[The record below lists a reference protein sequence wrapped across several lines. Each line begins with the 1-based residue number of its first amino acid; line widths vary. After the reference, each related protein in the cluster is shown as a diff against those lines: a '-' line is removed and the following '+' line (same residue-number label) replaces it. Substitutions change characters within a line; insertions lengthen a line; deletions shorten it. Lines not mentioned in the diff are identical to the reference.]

1 MHIMHHSLTK
11 LSMIKKS
18 GTYDQKGVRE
28 VTNRKVSGHNSEAG
42 IRGEIH
48 NNYHKCFQR
57 CKEKHATKNEQM
69 GELIRDSETIKT
81 EPNSSI
87 LK

>member
-1 MHIMHHSLTK
+1 
-11 LSMIKKS
+11 MIKKS

-69 GELIRDSETIKT
+69 GESHQRLGNHKNRTKFKYFKIK
-81 EPNSSI
+81 
-87 LK
+87 LLDG